1 MFNNVV
7 IDKDYFYSTC
17 IFPLLKLCITYLMEV
32 KERLCLEES
41 KQAHFWFVG

>member
-17 IFPLLKLCITYLMEV
+17 IFPLLKLCITYLEV

-41 KQAHFWFVG
+41 KQAHF